1 MKEGAKLVE
10 AGMKTAYE
18 NIKPGVKQSYVAGK
32 IQNSL
37 IGGNEEINIG
47 GEYAGLTTILAS
59 GISASAS
66 HLTPKDNLFNNNEG
80 TIIELA
86 GVKNRYHCPLSRT
99 VYCGKPD
106 SKISDTMKITNE
118 GVEKQSL

>member
-1 MKEGAKLVE
+1 MKEGDKLVE
-10 AGMKTAYE
+10 ARMKTAYE
-18 NIKPGVKQSYVAGK
+18 KNKPGIKQSNVAGK
-32 IQNSL
+32 MQNSL
-37 IGGNEEINIG
+37 IGGNKEINIG

-106 SKISDTMKITNE
+106 SKISDTMKITN
-118 GVEKQSL
+118 